1 MKRDDLFS
9 ALWGI
14 LLGTALALA
23 SVMCLITAFDLNF
36 PQLATLII
44 AFLLASAAGAFGFR
58 NKWSSLSILTALL
71 LGLGWLW
78 RDGEATSQFA
88 GLLENLST
96 VYDKAYGCGVIRIPD
111 ASFDTLWPTL
121 IWGSLIALITGLTV
135 SKALT
140 SWGTI
145 TAALIPMMLCL
156 VVTDTVPATG
166 YVMLWI
172 FCLALLILT
181 AWARKNSPQQGSR
194 LMAIALIPTALAV
207 FALFSLNPK
216 ESYVNY
222 AADIRLQAEQLL
234 QEIQDS
240 FQFDPSDL
248 PELEVEPVITGSANP
263 ATVDLSQQGPLSR
276 IDYPVM
282 QVRSSSSGTLYL
294 RGRSYDS
301 YSGTG
306 WLATGRTGDSF
317 PGTATPVTQT
327 GIVDVET
334 LLALDALYVPY
345 YPMMSMGM
353 YAGQIPNPEGYL
365 EYSFQV
371 GQLPQLRPEISAPME
386 EEARGIDKDYLR
398 LSSNT
403 GYSARLILEE
413 NDLVGNTYLETANS
427 IASYVRSSAVYD
439 LNTSKM
445 PLNEQDFAIWFL
457 EESDRGYC
465 VHFAS
470 ATVVLLRAANI
481 PARYVVGY
489 MVPVQADQMTTVLST
504 QAHAWAE
511 YYDPGLQT
519 WIVLESTP
527 AAEEEQP
534 PQITQPEEP
543 VQQTIPP
550 QQTTAPSQPSQPTD
564 PEDPAVPQTT
574 VPSDAPEAEAQ
585 LPGWLKP
592 LLIMVGILAALI
604 VLIIAQRL
612 LRLRLHQKW
621 LDVADPNTLALRLWQ
636 ESVFLAK
643 LSGQQRPPRELEKLA
658 QKAKYSQHTLD
669 AQELAQLEDFLLKAR
684 QALQNKGILWQLVYR
699 YIYVIY

>member
-1 MKRDDLFS
+1 
-9 ALWGI
+9 
-14 LLGTALALA
+14 
-23 SVMCLITAFDLNF
+23 
-36 PQLATLII
+36 
-44 AFLLASAAGAFGFR
+44 
-58 NKWSSLSILTALL
+58 
-71 LGLGWLW
+71 
-78 RDGEATSQFA
+78 
-88 GLLENLST
+88 
-96 VYDKAYGCGVIRIPD
+96 
-111 ASFDTLWPTL
+111 
-121 IWGSLIALITGLTV
+121 
-135 SKALT
+135 
-140 SWGTI
+140 
-145 TAALIPMMLCL
+145 
-156 VVTDTVPATG
+156 
-166 YVMLWI
+166 
-172 FCLALLILT
+172 
-181 AWARKNSPQQGSR
+181 
-194 LMAIALIPTALAV
+194 
-207 FALFSLNPK
+207 
-216 ESYVNY
+216 
-222 AADIRLQAEQLL
+222 
-234 QEIQDS
+234 
-240 FQFDPSDL
+240 
-248 PELEVEPVITGSANP
+248 
-263 ATVDLSQQGPLSR
+263 
-276 IDYPVM
+276 
-282 QVRSSSSGTLYL
+282 
-294 RGRSYDS
+294 
-301 YSGTG
+301 
-306 WLATGRTGDSF
+306 
-317 PGTATPVTQT
+317 
-327 GIVDVET
+327 
-334 LLALDALYVPY
+334 
-345 YPMMSMGM
+345 
-353 YAGQIPNPEGYL
+353 
-365 EYSFQV
+365 
-371 GQLPQLRPEISAPME
+371 ME

-574 VPSDAPEAEAQ
+574 VPSDAPEAESP

-592 LLIMVGILAALI
+592 LLITIGSLAALI
-604 VLIIAQRL
+604 VLVIAQRL

-621 LDVADPNTLALRLWQ
+621 LDVADPNALALRLWQ